1 MNIIFYPY
9 WAAKTLLSFIHVLYI
24 MVITLLVYEQTGS
37 VLYAALFP
45 VIQMMA
51 RIAATLS
58 SPWLVG
64 RFAVAKRL
72 ISIPGAKALM
82 FTGIAIS
89 LTYLTLHIPVL
100 LAVITVLSFLEGWE
114 SLVLDTITPRLAVQD
129 EELVKTKRLL
139 SFSSQTATI
148 VGYAIAGLVVSHWGA
163 STTFWTA
170 AAMSWASLTLMV
182 AIGLLLDDT
191 TEKEDLRHL
200 ERPNRNVFR
209 EGLLLTG
216 GFGVSAILFGW
227 VADESGIWLVYL
239 IGGAVLVL
247 SSMFSSGLIQ
257 ARQQRRSIRA

>member
-9 WAAKTLLSFIHVLYI
+9 WAAKTFLSFIHVLYI
-24 MVITLLVYEQTGS
+24 MVITLLVYGQTGS
-37 VLYAALFP
+37 VIYAALFP
-45 VIQMMA
+45 FIQMMT
-51 RIAATLS
+51 RIATTLS
-58 SPWLVG
+58 SPRFVG
-64 RFAVAKRL
+64 RFAVAKLL
-72 ISIPGAKALM
+72 IGIPAAKTLI

-100 LAVITVLSFLEGWE
+100 LALITVLSLLEGWE
-114 SLVLDTITPRLAVQD
+114 SLVLDTITPCLAAQD
-129 EELVKTKRLL
+129 EELVKTIRLL

-163 STTFWTA
+163 LTIFWTA

-191 TEKEDLRHL
+191 AKKDDLRYL
-200 ERPNRNVFR
+200 ERPNRNVLR
-209 EGLLLTG
+209 EGLLLAG
-216 GFGVSAILFGW
+216 AIGVSALLFGW

-239 IGGAVLVL
+239 IGGAMLVL
-247 SSMFSSGLIQ
+247 SSLFSSGVIQ

>member
-9 WAAKTLLSFIHVLYI
+9 WAAKTFLSFIHVLYI
-24 MVITLLVYEQTGS
+24 MVITLLVYGQTGS

-45 VIQMMA
+45 FIQMVA
-51 RIAATLS
+51 RIVAALS

-64 RFAVAKRL
+64 RFAVTKLLIGIPAAKTL
-72 ISIPGAKALM
+72 I

-100 LAVITVLSFLEGWE
+100 LAVIAVLSLLEGWE
-114 SLVLDTITPRLAVQD
+114 SLVLDTITPRLVVLD
-129 EELVKTKRLL
+129 EELVKTKRLI
-139 SFSSQTATI
+139 SFSCQTAAI

-163 STTFWTA
+163 LTTFWTA

-191 TEKEDLRHL
+191 AKKEDLRHL
-200 ERPNRNVFR
+200 ERPKRNVLR
-209 EGLLLTG
+209 DGLLLTG
-216 GFGVSAILFGW
+216 AFGVSALLFGW
-227 VADESGIWLVYL
+227 VVDESGIWLVYL

-247 SSMFSSGLIQ
+247 SSMFSSGVIQ